1 MLPSKESRSGV
12 TSPEVAASL
21 GAAGHALL
29 EHLRSAPPFRFAV
42 VGVEAYEAMTFGDL
56 VQQVAVD
63 PASLDGPDGLVVS
76 DDALPGAG
84 AGPAFEPFA
93 AGYAWIPY
101 AGESFTA

>member
-84 AGPAFEPFA
+84 AGPRSSRSRRATHGSPT
-93 AGYAWIPY
+93 